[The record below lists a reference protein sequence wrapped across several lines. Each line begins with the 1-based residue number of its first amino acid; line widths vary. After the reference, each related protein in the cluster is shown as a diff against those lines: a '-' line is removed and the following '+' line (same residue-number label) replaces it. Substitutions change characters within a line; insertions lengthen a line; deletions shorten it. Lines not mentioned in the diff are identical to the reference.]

1 MSEIHHLDLAST
13 SAPEAGCGCGCDCGT
28 QSQTGTTSEPASGTG
43 YTTTFQVEGMTC
55 GHCVGAVTS
64 ELTDTVPG
72 VQNVQIDLA
81 TGDVVVTSTTS
92 VSESDAAAA
101 VEEAGYYL
109 TPGSLR

>member
-13 SAPEAGCGCGCDCGT
+13 KAQEGGCGCGCGT
-28 QSQTGTTSEPASGTG
+28 HDQTTTSKPAFGSGTEY

-64 ELTDTVPG
+64 ELTDSVPG

-81 TGDVVVTSTTS
+81 TGDVVVTSTAAFT
-92 VSESDAAAA
+92 ETAAAAA
-101 VEEAGYYL
+101 VEEAGYHF

>member
-13 SAPEAGCGCGCDCGT
+13 NAQEAGCGCGCGT

-72 VQNVQIDLA
+72 VQNVQIDLT
-81 TGDVVVTSTTS
+81 TGDVVVTSTTPFT
-92 VSESDAAAA
+92 ESAAAAA
-101 VEEAGYYL
+101 VEEAGYHL